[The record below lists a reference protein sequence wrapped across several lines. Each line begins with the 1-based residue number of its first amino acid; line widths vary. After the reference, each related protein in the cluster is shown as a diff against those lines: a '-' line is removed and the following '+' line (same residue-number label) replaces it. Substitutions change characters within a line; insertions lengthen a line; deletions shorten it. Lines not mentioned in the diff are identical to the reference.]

1 MVADM
6 ASLIVFIGIIG
17 TAFWRKNNIGILALS
32 AGVVLVNAVGMPE
45 KVLIGGISASLFI
58 TLVGITL
65 LFSIVIDTGALD
77 LLARKVIATAGERM
91 WVLPILIFI
100 AGFIVVSVGPGGVP
114 ALAIIPPLAASI
126 AVRVGFHPIMLI
138 LIGICGMTA
147 GRFSPITPESAIVAE
162 AVMKAGLN
170 GSDIIP
176 ALMVSVAFANFLA
189 ALVLYVIYGG
199 YKLKRPLQSWKRTWK
214 LFRHGKLSPYR
225 ESSPCWCSSSVFMLL
240 SAWPLYWYRAC
251 SSSATWRKIRL

>member
-77 LLARKVIATAGERM
+77 LLSRKVIATAGERM
-91 WVLPILIFI
+91 WVCLLYT
-100 AGFIVVSVGPGGVP
+100 SD
-114 ALAIIPPLAASI
+114 
-126 AVRVGFHPIMLI
+126 
-138 LIGICGMTA
+138 
-147 GRFSPITPESAIVAE
+147 SADE
-162 AVMKAGLN
+162 L
-170 GSDIIP
+170 
-176 ALMVSVAFANFLA
+176 
-189 ALVLYVIYGG
+189 
-199 YKLKRPLQSWKRTWK
+199 
-214 LFRHGKLSPYR
+214 
-225 ESSPCWCSSSVFMLL
+225 
-240 SAWPLYWYRAC
+240 
-251 SSSATWRKIRL
+251 